1 MDTPRADR
9 RMLLRA
15 LLAAVIIVVATAGA
29 SSTAA
34 LLKLDEILPPV
45 NDGETIDFGRNAA
58 GEAVI
63 EKPQPGKPQT
73 LLLIG
78 SDGRWKKDDEDPA
91 RSDTMML
98 VRMDDD
104 QKATTVLSIP
114 RDLRVQIPGHGL
126 AKINDSFALGGPK
139 LTVET
144 IKSITGLKIHGVAN
158 VNFKGFRKAINYFD
172 CFYVDVDRRYYHSN
186 VGVPVGQRYDAIDIP
201 PGYQKLCGIKALD
214 YARYRHTDTDLVRAA
229 RQQDLLRAAK
239 DQITDQIS
247 KRSLTAQLKDL
258 GEIVAESM
266 QTNGRLRE
274 KAGFISIAKL
284 ALASRDHP
292 VRQVEFPASF
302 VDEGSEEEGTH
313 VSYVESTQDQIAG
326 AVFQFLHGGQ
336 TQAEVDGTAPRK
348 KTTPKRR
355 RGSVKAAELREAR
368 EEGAKL
374 VRDTGRRA
382 KRLGFPVRF
391 PSHLTQ
397 RGQYDDKLRLYELRD
412 RDDQLHKAYRFT
424 VAEDKM
430 SGQFYGVQGTTWK
443 DPPLLSNPSK
453 VRRIKGRKLLLF
465 RAGSK
470 LRFVAWK
477 TDTASYWI
485 SNTLNMKLSEDE
497 MLALAASL
505 TTAK

>member
-15 LLAAVIIVVATAGA
+15 LLAAVIIVIATAGA

-34 LLKLDEILPPV
+34 LLKIDDLLPDPQP
-45 NDGETIDFGRNAA
+45 DQIIPDLPDHGSDQLL
-58 GEAVI
+58 
-63 EKPQPGKPQT
+63 EKPKPGKPQT

-186 VGVPVGQRYDAIDIP
+186 VGVPIGQRYDAIDIP

-247 KRSLTAQLKDL
+247 KRSLQDQLKDL

-292 VRQVEFPASF
+292 VRQVEFPATF
-302 VDEGSEEEGTH
+302 VDEGTDDGQKI
-313 VSYVESTQDQIAG
+313 SYVESSQDQIAG
-326 AVFQFLHGGQ
+326 VVFQFLHGGQ
-336 TQAEVDGTAPRK
+336 TQAEVDGTAPK
-348 KTTPKRR
+348 KKATPKRK

-368 EEGAKL
+368 DEGAKL

-382 KRLGFPVRF
+382 TRLGFPVRF

-397 RGQYDDKLRLYELRD
+397 RGRYDDKLRLYELRD
-412 RDDQLHKAYRFT
+412 RDGTLQKAYRFT
-424 VAEDKM
+424 VAEDEVN
-430 SGQFYGVQGTTWK
+430 GQFYGVQGTTWK
-443 DPPLLSNPSK
+443 DPPLLKNWSK
-453 VRRIKGRKLLLF
+453 IRRIKGRKLYLY

-470 LRFVAWK
+470 LRFVAWR
-477 TDTASYWI
+477 TDSASYWI